1 MRKNALNNALQPRA
15 EPEGHSLLKG
25 VFIAALITAYAL
37 ISHFALILPEGK
49 TIAAALAV
57 GVPAA
62 ALVWF
67 ITHFVFKLLAPPTL
81 PGWQKALRL
90 GLALALALVTVLAPL
105 WWAWPLVLAN
115 ADTLYFAQH
124 LGTNALLA
132 WVFGHTLVAGSTPL
146 VVTFARMVHRDLPPE
161 IAAYA
166 RQVTVAWTGFF
177 LVTCALSIILYTAAP
192 LAVWSAFGVL
202 LQWPSVIV
210 FFVGEYLLRR
220 MLFKDFDHASM
231 QQGFEAYQNHQGTP
245 RPPAVAN
252 LKL

>member
-1 MRKNALNNALQPRA
+1 
-15 EPEGHSLLKG
+15 LLKG
-25 VFIAALITAYAL
+25 VVIAVLITAYAL
-37 ISHFALILPEGK
+37 ISHFALILPEGR

-67 ITHFVFKLLAPPTL
+67 ITHFVFKLLTSPTV
-81 PGWQKALRL
+81 PVWQKALRFS
-90 GLALALALVTVLAPL
+90 LAIILALVAVLAPL

-132 WVFGHTLVAGSTPL
+132 WVFGHTLVAGATPL

-166 RQVTVAWTGFF
+166 RQVTVAWTWFF

-231 QQGFEAYQNHQGTP
+231 QQGFEAYQTHQGSPSAAAAITQ
-245 RPPAVAN
+245 A
-252 LKL
+252 KL